1 MNTTVTP
8 AALTQAGLAAA
19 GLATR
24 LHGVVALLTFQAM
37 ANDWLAVVRDE
48 VALEAYA
55 ARLEYLN
62 LFDEADAL
70 AERVA

>member
-1 MNTTVTP
+1 MNPTVTP
-8 AALTQAGLAAA
+8 SALTQAGLAVAEAA
-19 GLATR
+19 GR

-37 ANDWLAVVRDE
+37 ANDRLAVVRDE